1 MKKSSFILL
10 FIFLSVQLIFLS
22 GCRKKIIG
30 PNSTTMYLK
39 ELSSYSCGVDIKIK
53 NNRDIY
59 TYSTNQIYSKEFG
72 TRIELGND
80 RVYIYLDEKIYVTDL
95 KNNLKYLMDKN
106 VDGIYRLSIIQEYIN
121 LLYTN
126 ENIKYNYK
134 NIDGQECQT
143 IELIIPGNNR
153 NMSKAILYVNMK
165 TKLPHKLYIYDS
177 KEQERVEIVYNEFKP
192 NIEIDKGLFEV
203 K

>member
-1 MKKSSFILL
+1 MKKSSFVLL
-10 FIFLSVQLIFLS
+10 FIFLSFGLIFFS
-22 GCRKKIIG
+22 GCRKKIID
-30 PNSTTMYLK
+30 PNITTMYLK
-39 ELSSYSCGVDIKIK
+39 ELSSYSCEADIKIK
-53 NNRDIY
+53 NNKDTY
-59 TYSTNQIYSKEFG
+59 TYSINQIYSKEVG
-72 TRIELGND
+72 TRIEVGKD
-80 RVYIYLDEKIYVTDL
+80 RVYIYLDDKIYVTDL

-106 VDGIYRLSIIQEYIN
+106 VDGIYRLSIIQEYVN

-134 NIDGQECQT
+134 NVDGQEYQT

-153 NMSKAILYVNMK
+153 NISNAILYVNMK

-177 KEQERVEIVYNEFKP
+177 KGVERVEIVYNEFKP
-192 NIEIDKGLFEV
+192 NIEINKGLFEV

>member
-1 MKKSSFILL
+1 MKKSSFVLL
-10 FIFLSVQLIFLS
+10 FIFLSFGLIFFS
-22 GCRKKIIG
+22 GCRKKIID
-30 PNSTTMYLK
+30 PNLTTMYLK
-39 ELSSYSCGVDIKIK
+39 ELTSYSCGADIKIK
-53 NNRDIY
+53 NNRDTY
-59 TYSTNQIYSKEFG
+59 TYSTYQIYSKEVG
-72 TRIELGND
+72 TRIELGKD
-80 RVYIYLDEKIYVTDL
+80 RVYIYLDDKIYVTDL

-106 VDGIYRLSIIQEYIN
+106 VDGIYRLSIIEEYVN

-134 NIDGQECQT
+134 NIDGQKYQT

-153 NMSKAILYVNMK
+153 NMSKAILYVNVK

-177 KEQERVEIVYNEFKP
+177 KDQERVEIVYNEFKP

>member
-1 MKKSSFILL
+1 MKKSSIIVL
-10 FIFLSVQLIFLS
+10 FIFFSFGLISLS
-22 GCRKKIIG
+22 GCRKKIIDPG
-30 PNSTTMYLK
+30 SVTMYLK
-39 ELSSYSCGVDIKIK
+39 ELSSYSCSADITIK
-53 NNRDIY
+53 NNKDTY
-59 TYSTNQIYSKEFG
+59 TYSTNQIYSKEVG
-72 TRIELGND
+72 TRIELGKD
-80 RVYIYLDEKIYVTDL
+80 RVYIYLQDKIYVTDL

-106 VDGIYRLSIIQEYIN
+106 VDGIYRLSIIREYVN

-134 NIDGQECQT
+134 TADGQEYQT

-165 TKLPHKLYIYDS
+165 TKSPYKLYIYDL
-177 KEQERVEIVYNEFKP
+177 KDVERVEILYNDFKP
-192 NIEIDKGLFEV
+192 NIDINKTLFEV

>member
-1 MKKSSFILL
+1 MKKKSFVLL
-10 FIFLSVQLIFLS
+10 FVFFSFGLILLS
-22 GCRKKIIG
+22 GCRKKIID
-30 PNSTTMYLK
+30 PNSVTMYLK
-39 ELSSYSCGVDIKIK
+39 ELSSYSCRADIKIK
-53 NNRDIY
+53 NSKDTY
-59 TYSTNQIYSKEFG
+59 TYSTNQIYSKEIG
-72 TRIELGND
+72 TRIELGKD
-80 RVYIYLDEKIYVTDL
+80 RVYIYLDDKIYVTDL

-106 VDGIYRLSIIQEYIN
+106 VDGIYRLSIIEEYVN

-134 NIDGQECQT
+134 NIDGQKYQT

-165 TKLPHKLYIYDS
+165 TKLPYRLYIYDS
-177 KEQERVEIVYNEFKP
+177 KDVERAEIAYNDFKT
-192 NIEIDKGLFEV
+192 NIDINKSLFEV